1 MAVALT
7 NTMPQA
13 YQEQIYRMTSEQ
25 KIDLVEFILQ
35 SMRTT
40 DKAVEEPMELR
51 IHNLDDK
58 LYGSIHL
65 PADFDYDTELHAAM
79 NQRYGL

>member
-13 YQEQIYRMTSEQ
+13 YQEQIFRMTSEQ

-35 SMRTT
+35 SMRTPA
-40 DKAVEEPMELR
+40 KAAEEPLEAR
-51 IHNLDDK
+51 IHSLDDK

-65 PADFDYDTELHAAM
+65 PADFDYDSELHTAM
-79 NQRYGL
+79 SQRYGL

>member
-1 MAVALT
+1 MEAALT
-7 NTMPQA
+7 DTMPQA

-25 KIDLVEFILQ
+25 KIALVEFILQ
-35 SMRTT
+35 SMRTPA
-40 DKAVEEPMELR
+40 KAVEKPTETR
-51 IHNLDDK
+51 IHSIDDK

-65 PADFDYDTELHAAM
+65 PADFDYDKEFHSAM